1 MSGVERLWIDHA
13 QTPIGTLAIVVTDD
27 GRLREVGWTD
37 GHLGGDARSQGRS
50 GRHPVEVA
58 PARNPGGHTRA
69 LSAYF
74 HGDLRAIDGLPVDA
88 RGTEFQRAVWR
99 ALREIPCGETCS
111 YGELAKRIG
120 RPSAM
125 RAVGLANRANPIG
138 IVVPCHRVI
147 GSDGSLTGY
156 AAGVE
161 RKRWLLTHG
170 GALEPTLH
178 PQWVRTASSSAA
190 SGTGFRR

>member
-1 MSGVERLWIDHA
+1 MRDVERLWIDHA
-13 QTPIGTLAIVVTDD
+13 ETPIGTLAIVVSDD
-27 GRLREVGWTD
+27 GRLRAVGWTQ
-37 GHLGGDARSQGRS
+37 GHLGADVRSQGGS
-50 GRHPVEVA
+50 DRHPVEVA

-178 PQWVRTASSSAA
+178 PQCARTASSSAA
-190 SGTGFRR
+190 SGTGFRK